1 MLGISPI
8 RQETRCI
15 EQMFGTVTRRVDI
28 YSLTIQSAVVDGF
41 NFVVDCINAE
51 KDVLTSLPNPRIK
64 DLKRKYP
71 RLRKLQLSDQ
81 DEMTDQLPVHI
92 IVVAADY
99 QRIRQFSGTT
109 LTLTLEQN
117 SRCWDG
123 SCMGG
128 LFQKEMAWKRN
139 SF

>member
-1 MLGISPI
+1 M
-8 RQETRCI
+8 
-15 EQMFGTVTRRVDI
+15 
-28 YSLTIQSAVVDGF
+28 DGF

-71 RLRKLQLSDQ
+71 RLRKLQLSDE
-81 DEMTDQLPVHI
+81 DEMADQLPVHI
-92 IVVAADY
+92 IVGAADY
-99 QRIRQFSGTT
+99 QRIRSTEPPNSGTI
-109 LTLTLEQN
+109 LTLTLERN

-123 SCMGG
+123 SCVGG
-128 LFQKEMAWKRN
+128 LFQKMAWKRN